1 MDMFCCPIDQ
11 KPMDFNRK
19 AHPDCVYADN
29 PFHECASAC
38 LERIAQGHVKKN
50 TKKQSSRLLS
60 FSGSFGRKKKESH
73 SQPPSPLSA
82 RPYQNGRGGFANSNS
97 PKVHHSVAPSV
108 SVKKKIVS
116 ESNKSLTSSSS
127 GDPDDFFNHKPEKKP
142 SQTIPLSSNNLVD
155 QSKAVSPKPG
165 IQEHD
170 GKIGAG
176 GETRLFSFLSLP
188 RSHEEESND
197 DYTDDDE
204 ENNNEIGV
212 ELDLESV
219 MSDTFVS
226 VGKYRVRSGS
236 STILS
241 AIIEKHGDIA
251 QNCKLESDSMRSRYL
266 ECLCSLMQELRST
279 PVGQLSKIKVKE
291 MLAVLKDL
299 ESVNIEV
306 AWLRSVLEEFA
317 QSLEDAENEKERHD
331 GLVKAKKEELEAQE
345 TDLVRMEK
353 EVAEA
358 RLRIEE
364 TRAQMVEIEA
374 ERSRLE
380 KMGFKM
386 EKFKGKSFIDELL

>member
-1 MDMFCCPIDQ
+1 M
-11 KPMDFNRK
+11 
-19 AHPDCVYADN
+19 
-29 PFHECASAC
+29 
-38 LERIAQGHVKKN
+38 L
-50 TKKQSSRLLS
+50 
-60 FSGSFGRKKKESH
+60 
-73 SQPPSPLSA
+73 
-82 RPYQNGRGGFANSNS
+82 
-97 PKVHHSVAPSV
+97 
-108 SVKKKIVS
+108 
-116 ESNKSLTSSSS
+116 
-127 GDPDDFFNHKPEKKP
+127 
-142 SQTIPLSSNNLVD
+142 
-155 QSKAVSPKPG
+155 SPKPG
-165 IQEHD
+165 IQEHN
-170 GKIGAG
+170 GKTGEG

-188 RSHEEESND
+188 RSPDKESND
-197 DYTDDDE
+197 DYTEDDDE

-266 ECLCSLMQELRST
+266 ECLCALMQELRST
-279 PVGQLSKIKVKE
+279 PVGQLTKVKVKE

-317 QSLEDAENEKERHD
+317 QSQEDAESEKERHD
-331 GLVKAKKEELEAQE
+331 GLVKAKREELAVQEA
-345 TDLVRMEK
+345 DLVRMEK

-358 RLRIEE
+358 KLRIEE
-364 TRAQMVEIEA
+364 TRARLVEVEM
-374 ERSRLE
+374 ERSRME
-380 KMGFKM
+380 KMGFKL

>member
-1 MDMFCCPIDQ
+1 ME
-11 KPMDFNRK
+11 FNRNT
-19 AHPDCVYADN
+19 HPDCVYADN

-38 LERIAQGHVKKN
+38 LEKIAQGHGKKN
-50 TKKQSSRLLS
+50 TKKQTSKLLS
-60 FSGSFGRKKKESH
+60 FSGSFGRKKKQSN
-73 SQPPSPLSA
+73 SQPPSPLPVK
-82 RPYQNGRGGFANSNS
+82 PYQNGGGVFANGNS
-97 PKVHHSVAPSV
+97 PKVHHALASPVA
-108 SVKKKIVS
+108 VKKKTIS
-116 ESNKSLTSSSS
+116 ETKNSFSSSSS

-155 QSKAVSPKPG
+155 QSKVISPKPG
-165 IQEHD
+165 IQEHN
-170 GKIGAG
+170 GKTGAG
-176 GETRLFSFLSLP
+176 GETRVFSFLSPP
-188 RSHEEESND
+188 RSHEKESND
-197 DYTDDDE
+197 DYTEDDDDE
-204 ENNNEIGV
+204 QENNNEIGV

-251 QNCKLESDSMRSRYL
+251 QNCKLESGSMRSRYL

-279 PVGQLSKIKVKE
+279 PVGQLTKVKVKE

-299 ESVNIEV
+299 ESVSIEV

-317 QSLEDAENEKERHD
+317 QSQENAEKDKERHD
-331 GLVKAKKEELEAQE
+331 GLVKAKREELEAQE
-345 TDLVRMEK
+345 ADLVRMEK
-353 EVAEA
+353 EVDEA

-364 TRAQMVEIEA
+364 TRAQMVEMEM
-374 ERSRLE
+374 ERSRME
-380 KMGFKM
+380 KMGFRM

>member
-1 MDMFCCPIDQ
+1 
-11 KPMDFNRK
+11 MDFIRN
-19 AHPDCVYADN
+19 AHPNCVYADN

-38 LERIAQGHVKKN
+38 LERIAQGHGKKN
-50 TKKQSSRLLS
+50 TKKQGSKILS
-60 FSGSFGRKKKESH
+60 FSGSFGRKKKESR
-73 SQPPSPLSA
+73 SQPLSPLSA
-82 RPYQNGRGGFANSNS
+82 RPYQNGGGGFANANS
-97 PKVHHSVAPSV
+97 PKIHHSVAPAV
-108 SVKKKIVS
+108 AVKNKT
-116 ESNKSLTSSSS
+116 ESFSSSSS
-127 GDPDDFFNHKPEKKP
+127 GDPDDFFKHKPEKKL
-142 SQTIPLSSNNLVD
+142 SQISLLSPNNLVD
-155 QSKAVSPKPG
+155 RSKAVSPKPG
-165 IQEHD
+165 KQEQN
-170 GKIGAG
+170 GKIEAG
-176 GETRLFSFLSLP
+176 GETTLYSFLSSP
-188 RSHEEESND
+188 RSSGKESSDYSND
-197 DYTDDDE
+197 DDDDK
-204 ENNNEIGV
+204 NNNEIGV

-241 AIIEKHGDIA
+241 AILEKHGDIA

-279 PVGQLSKIKVKE
+279 PVGQLTKVKVKE

-306 AWLRSVLEEFA
+306 AWLRSILEEFA
-317 QSLEDAENEKERHD
+317 RCQEDVETEKERQES
-331 GLVKAKKEELEAQE
+331 LVKAKREELEAQE
-345 TDLVRMEK
+345 ADLVRKEK

-364 TRAQMVEIEA
+364 TRAVMVEMEK
-374 ERSRLE
+374 ERSRME

>member
-1 MDMFCCPIDQ
+1 MKVERS
-11 KPMDFNRK
+11 KP
-19 AHPDCVYADN
+19 
-29 PFHECASAC
+29 
-38 LERIAQGHVKKN
+38 L
-50 TKKQSSRLLS
+50 
-60 FSGSFGRKKKESH
+60 
-73 SQPPSPLSA
+73 
-82 RPYQNGRGGFANSNS
+82 
-97 PKVHHSVAPSV
+97 
-108 SVKKKIVS
+108 
-116 ESNKSLTSSSS
+116 
-127 GDPDDFFNHKPEKKP
+127 
-142 SQTIPLSSNNLVD
+142 
-155 QSKAVSPKPG
+155 SPKPG
-165 IQEHD
+165 IQEHN
-170 GKIGAG
+170 GKNGAG
-176 GETRLFSFLSLP
+176 GETTLFSFLSP
-188 RSHEEESND
+188 QRWPEKESND
-197 DYTDDDE
+197 DYTEDDDEE

-279 PVGQLSKIKVKE
+279 PVGQLTKVKVKE

-317 QSLEDAENEKERHD
+317 QSQENTESEKERYD
-331 GLVKAKKEELEAQE
+331 GLVKAQRDELEARE
-345 TDLVRMEK
+345 ADLVRMEE

-358 RLRIEE
+358 KLQIEE
-364 TRAQMVEIEA
+364 TRARMVEMEK
-374 ERSRLE
+374 ERSRME